1 MNLYDIN
8 VKAQTGNDVPLSDY
22 KDKVLLVV
30 NTATKCGFTPQYDG
44 LQSLYE
50 DYNEKGFVVLDFP
63 CNQFANQAPENND
76 EINEFCTL
84 NFNTTFPRFA
94 KIDVNGNDEA
104 ELYKYLKSQKKSLF
118 GKDIKWNFT
127 KFLVDKHGNVV
138 SRYSP
143 NTAPDKIRKDI
154 EKLLV

>member
-8 VKAQTGNDVPLSDY
+8 VKAQTGKDVPLSDY

-63 CNQFANQAPENND
+63 CNQFANQAPGNND

-104 ELYKYLKSQKKSLF
+104 ELYKYLKSQKKSLL

-127 KFLVDKHGNVV
+127 KFLVDKQGNVV